1 MLRAAPLRMDLMT
14 MTLLDTLAA
23 SQREPASAL
32 QPLGLA
38 QAILRH
44 VRAARGRRRRR
55 REAALLALSDHL
67 RRDIGLPPFSG
78 PGW

>member
-1 MLRAAPLRMDLMT
+1 MVRADPLWMDLMI
-14 MTLLDTLAA
+14 MTLIDTLAA
-23 SQREPASAL
+23 SQREPAPAL

-44 VRAARGRRRRR
+44 LRAARERRRRR

-78 PGW
+78 PSW